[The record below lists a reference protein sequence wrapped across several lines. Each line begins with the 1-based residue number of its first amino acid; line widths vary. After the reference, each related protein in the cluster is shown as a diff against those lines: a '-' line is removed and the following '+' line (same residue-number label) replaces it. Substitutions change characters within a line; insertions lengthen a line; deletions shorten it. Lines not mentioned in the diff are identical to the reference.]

1 MRAVYDRLHAGPRPR
16 EPGSSN
22 STLSGP
28 EPGQSQDGRVVAG
41 EVYIDGAE
49 PLAHSAPGAEPS
61 DAPLS
66 RAEFMQLLV
75 LEATHDPELDPCKV
89 PPMVTA
95 RLSSFINH
103 PRLFSEICE
112 TMTGQIESRLTT
124 AAEAYQ
130 KGREADERASS
141 DHAMTWVSHS
151 LSTIKE
157 WPIEKRLPLLVFL
170 DYLTSLPTKV
180 SDADSGQPSMKE
192 FFSADGRAKYWPQ
205 TATLPTMLQFA
216 RASTTHGQHLR
227 IVGG

>member
-1 MRAVYDRLHAGPRPR
+1 
-16 EPGSSN
+16 
-22 STLSGP
+22 
-28 EPGQSQDGRVVAG
+28 
-41 EVYIDGAE
+41 
-49 PLAHSAPGAEPS
+49 
-61 DAPLS
+61 
-66 RAEFMQLLV
+66 MQLLV

-89 PPMVTA
+89 PLMVTA

-141 DHAMTWVSHS
+141 AQAMTWVSHS

-180 SDADSGQPSMKE
+180 SDADSGQLSMKE
-192 FFSADGRAKYWPQ
+192 LFSADGRAKYWPQ

-227 IVGG
+227 IVHALLDDIEVGSQILDTFVQFPTKQLGLGGSVTPQLIESVLAKHGDK